1 MRQRAGAEAVANKHE
16 SAPSPGET
24 QPPVRRPRTTVQQ
37 TVYLHPAV
45 YEQLRELA
53 FYRRVKMH
61 DLLMRGLDMVFRE
74 EGAKSMAELRG
85 DAEK

>member
-1 MRQRAGAEAVANKHE
+1 MANRQDNDAPL
-16 SAPSPGET
+16 PSPAET
-24 QPPVRRPRTTVQQ
+24 PPAVRRTRPTIQQ

-61 DLLMRGLDMVFRE
+61 DLLMRGLDMVFKA

-85 DAEK
+85 DPDK